1 MFLLMVILHM
11 IQKLPPCLAL
21 VLAPRVITLQTLLE
35 LRTLIIWW
43 FWVIH
48 KDSLRLWWS
57 LCVILLLFLL
67 AQLPRSKSQDPRP
80 RTQEPRAKSQAPRA
94 EIQEPRA
101 ESQDPRPKQTGS
113 SKFKIMLNQ
122 KTMSIYHDLYIYIV
136 QRTT

>member
-1 MFLLMVILHM
+1 MVILHM

-43 FWVIH
+43 LWVIH

-67 AQLPRSKSQDPRP
+67 AQLPRSGAGQLALAGWLARVSGPGILISLIFSSLP
-80 RTQEPRAKSQAPRA
+80 PMHSSLP
-94 EIQEPRA
+94 
-101 ESQDPRPKQTGS
+101 PK
-113 SKFKIMLNQ
+113 
-122 KTMSIYHDLYIYIV
+122 Y
-136 QRTT
+136 